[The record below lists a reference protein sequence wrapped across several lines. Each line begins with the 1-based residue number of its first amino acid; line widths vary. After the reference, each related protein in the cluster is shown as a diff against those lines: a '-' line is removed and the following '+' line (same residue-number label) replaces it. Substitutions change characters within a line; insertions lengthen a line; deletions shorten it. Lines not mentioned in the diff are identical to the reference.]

1 MRHTVSR
8 PCAPVS
14 PLSSLQGEPGSGKA
28 PQRYKRRAGRRDGER
43 AAKKAKKGHQAVAGR
58 QLADVSH
65 VSSGQHTMFGG
76 WLAWARAAEEGGGV
90 DAARFSRAFGSRLAL
105 LVSGAPRAQVEVESD
120 MLSEFKIWF
129 ANTKGYK

>member
-1 MRHTVSR
+1 MLQPCFNLNASSFEGGAAAGAEAGRGRPGECHFSLPAAGWSCGAHGQRVRHTVSR
-8 PCAPVS
+8 PCAPFS

-65 VSSGQHTMFGG
+65 VSGGQH
-76 WLAWARAAEEGGGV
+76 
-90 DAARFSRAFGSRLAL
+90 
-105 LVSGAPRAQVEVESD
+105 QQC
-120 MLSEFKIWF
+120 
-129 ANTKGYK
+129 